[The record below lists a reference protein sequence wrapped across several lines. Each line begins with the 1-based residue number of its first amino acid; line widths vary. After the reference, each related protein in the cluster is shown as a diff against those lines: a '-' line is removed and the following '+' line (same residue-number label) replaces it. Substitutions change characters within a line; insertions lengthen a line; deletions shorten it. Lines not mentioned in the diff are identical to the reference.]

1 MRTRPETAA
10 ITSRHV
16 WPHFFCMR
24 SLFVTL
30 LLFAFYCAS
39 PNPSLA
45 QTPGQQPPEQHYTI
59 LGITVV
65 GNRTSDAATII
76 SQSSLYR
83 GEQLTLPSDAVRAA
97 IAQLWNMGIFRTV
110 DIVVDKQV
118 TQPDSTIGLFL
129 SIHVSELPH
138 LEKTTITG
146 NKEIKTADIEKALSL
161 IEGQYLRPWELEAGK
176 NRVQALY
183 EKEGYHFATITIQQ
197 TPVSDSTKVDL
208 TITINE
214 GKEMVVRHIDFEG
227 NTHVSSGDLR
237 SAMDDTKEK
246 VWWNIFQSGSFDEL
260 KYEADKK
267 KVLDYYHS
275 KGYRDA
281 QILGDSVWT
290 TGENNLNI
298 LIHVYEGQQY
308 YIRDIAVVGAE
319 VFTPEQVITHLG
331 FRKGDLYDQ
340 VRLETNLHG
349 PTQDFSDV
357 GSLYYDRGYLATLTT
372 EPTVVNGDSV
382 DLVIRVVEGKEH
394 YFRYVD
400 IKGNTKTKDY
410 VIRRELFTLP
420 GDAFSRAAVIR
431 SMRQLAALNY
441 FNQEKLAPEL
451 YPQPDVT
458 DVDIT
463 YNVEEKSS
471 DTFNASIGYGGS
483 LGFTGSVGVSFNNF
497 DITDPLHGGG
507 GEVLSVS
514 AQLGQLNYQSYSLSF
529 NEPWLNQTPTSL
541 GFQLYSTS
549 SDYIDTTYQAGVTIS
564 LGRRLRWPDDFFR
577 VDWALSGLYSNI
589 IGGGGLYL
597 PGIHDETAVQQV
609 ISRTSTDNPIFP
621 TTGSEFAFLLKAAYL
636 PLASVAPNQP
646 ANYFRSGLTMKF
658 YTPMLSIAGQNKLV
672 LMTSAD
678 VGQMTALG
686 AHPYVPPT
694 ELFVMGGSGL
704 ATGIYSIPMRGY
716 PDASI
721 GVQKGIAQN
730 TIYAPGG
737 DAYAHYVAELRFI
750 VSMEPIP
757 IYFLTFAEA
766 GNVWADFSHA
776 DLFDLKRAVG
786 VGGRVQVPAV
796 GLIGIDFGY
805 GFDPINGAFGAP
817 SKWNTAFQFGRGF

>member
-1 MRTRPETAA
+1 
-10 ITSRHV
+10 
-16 WPHFFCMR
+16 MR

-30 LLFAFYCAS
+30 LLLAGFCIAS
-39 PNPSLA
+39 PGFLLA
-45 QTPGQQPPEQHYTI
+45 QTPGEQPPEQHYTI

-65 GNRTSDAATII
+65 GNRTSDAASII
-76 SQSSLYR
+76 SQSGLYR

-97 IAQLWNMGIFRTV
+97 LAQLWSMGIFRTV
-110 DIVVDKQV
+110 NIVVDKQV
-118 TQPDSTIGLFL
+118 PQADSTFGLFL
-129 SIHVSELPH
+129 SIHVAELPH
-138 LEKTTITG
+138 LGTYTISG

-161 IEGQYLRPWELEAGK
+161 SQGQYLRPWQLAAGK
-176 NRVQALY
+176 TRAQALY
-183 EKEGYHFATITIQQ
+183 EKEGYHFATITILQ
-197 TPVSDSTKVDL
+197 TPTADSSKVDL
-208 TITINE
+208 TIAINE
-214 GKEMVVRHIDFEG
+214 GKEMVVRHIDFAG
-227 NTHVSSGDLR
+227 NTHVSSGNLR
-237 SAMDDTKEK
+237 SSMDDTKEK
-246 VWWNIFQSGSFDEL
+246 VWWNIFQSGTFDEL

-298 LIHVYEGQQY
+298 LIRVYEGQQY

-319 VFTPEQVITHLG
+319 VFTPEQVIEHLG

-372 EPTVVNGDSV
+372 EPTVVNGDSI
-382 DLVIRVVEGKEH
+382 DLVVRVLEGKEH

-400 IKGNTKTKDY
+400 VKGNTKTKDY
-410 VIRRELFTLP
+410 VIRRELYTLP

-471 DTFNASIGYGGS
+471 DTFNASIGYGGT

-514 AQLGQLNYQSYSLSF
+514 AQLGNYSYQSYSLSF

-541 GFQLYSTS
+541 GFQLYTTS
-549 SDYIDTTYQAGVTIS
+549 STYIYTSTQSGATIS
-564 LGRRLRWPDDFFR
+564 LGRRFRWPDDFFR
-577 VDWALSGLYSNI
+577 GDLSLSALHSNI
-589 IGGGGLYL
+589 TNGGGIYATGT
-597 PGIHDETAVQQV
+597 HDETAIQGV

-621 TTGSEFAFLLKAAYL
+621 TTGSEFALLGKLAYL
-636 PLASVAPNQP
+636 PIASIAPNQP
-646 ANYFRSGLTMKF
+646 ANYIRTGFTMKF

-678 VGQMTALG
+678 IGQMGALG
-686 AHPYVPPT
+686 PHPYVPPT

-716 PDASI
+716 PDAAI
-721 GVQKGIAQN
+721 GVQKGIS
-730 TIYAPGG
+730 TGSPYAPGG
-737 DAYAHYVAELRFI
+737 EAYAHYVAELRFI

-766 GNVWADFSHA
+766 GNVWSNFSHA

-786 VGGRVQVPAV
+786 VGARVQVPAV
-796 GLIGIDFGY
+796 GLIGLDEGF
-805 GFDPINGAFGAP
+805 GFDPVGAFGTP
-817 SKWNTAFQFGRGF
+817 SRWNVAFQFGRGF